1 MHLQIL
7 PNEEILSYCF
17 TLTKTREQTQC
28 GSVVIA
34 EVLHEQLHL
43 ILYIVHL

>member
-1 MHLQIL
+1 MHLQML
-7 PNEEILSYCF
+7 PNQEILFYCF
-17 TLTKTREQTQC
+17 TLIKTREQIQC

-34 EVLHEQLHL
+34 EVLHEQLYL